1 MTLWYFRFSRWNHAA
16 CVCVKG
22 QRRVS
27 VFSDQPKTKII
38 QQQTYSHIRLS
49 LNTPPD
55 CKIHCSE
62 NLTFS
67 FTNCFCAFTQVQI
80 QLGSAVSSGDR
91 GSTRART
98 QVETP
103 PESLYSCRAG
113 QSQHWWIVLE
123 AASYMFP
130 AGHRVPGDTTF
141 SANNH
146 INKHELFFTL
156 LVRKDKWNPPRFKI
170 KAEKWNSLGGGSV
183 SVCAAVCHRH
193 SVRTRLGAITTR
205 QQHVNKEDD
214 WSACAFVFH
223 ANQPA
228 DAAALR
234 FVPRKQTEQ
243 HHCQHHAR
251 SWHLSS
257 NQYYCLLSSASAHLL
272 KVALRAGAGPT
283 VRKPHRIRKSK
294 VGVGL
299 TGSRDRWED
308 VGHWSHD
315 SQTSLLMSPHIKLL
329 PHGPSLDQHQQI

>member
-1 MTLWYFRFSRWNHAA
+1 MSVWRDREECRCSRINLRLRLFSN
-16 CVCVKG
+16 
-22 QRRVS
+22 RRTHISDCPWTHHQTAKYIVLRIWPFPSQTVS
-27 VFSDQPKTKII
+27 VL
-38 QQQTYSHIRLS
+38 SHRCRS
-49 LNTPPD
+49 CT
-55 CKIHCSE
+55 
-62 NLTFS
+62 
-67 FTNCFCAFTQVQI
+67 

-193 SVRTRLGAITTR
+193 SVRTHLGVITTR